1 MSFSDNESTH
11 SSSIFSVLDSDS
23 DSDLDSISVFA
34 CHIAGCQK
42 CYSKKGRLT
51 RHLRTHS
58 ENRPFRCPDC
68 TERFKTKSVLRIH
81 KLRHIEKSYRCNLC
95 DNIYR
100 HKFSLVIHIRT
111 HFNIRPFKCGHEKCE
126 KKFGDRSA
134 RTVHIRRKHTKE
146 KPYFCPYIK
155 CEQQFCD
162 SSSLQRHTKIHRKS
176 KGYPCYPC
184 KKKLVTREGLLVHQR
199 TKKHLSVISKTEKKK
214 DKPIDVFDSHV
225 QPNGEKNPIT
235 TKLNSVT
242 ISTFDDEEHPERQQN
257 LENSFIKREA
267 ELQQFYSYTRSQNI
281 PTIGYLFP
289 ILPPLPVIFPSS
301 PDAPTINHLFSAP
314 PSVSPDV
321 SSTYLYSFPHTAC
334 LSTPE
339 NYSYVSAFSSH
350 MF

>member
-1 MSFSDNESTH
+1 M
-11 SSSIFSVLDSDS
+11 
-23 DSDLDSISVFA
+23 
-34 CHIAGCQK
+34 
-42 CYSKKGRLT
+42 
-51 RHLRTHS
+51 
-58 ENRPFRCPDC
+58 
-68 TERFKTKSVLRIH
+68 
-81 KLRHIEKSYRCNLC
+81 
-95 DNIYR
+95 
-100 HKFSLVIHIRT
+100 
-111 HFNIRPFKCGHEKCE
+111 
-126 KKFGDRSA
+126 
-134 RTVHIRRKHTKE
+134 
-146 KPYFCPYIK
+146 
-155 CEQQFCD
+155 
-162 SSSLQRHTKIHRKS
+162 
-176 KGYPCYPC
+176 
-184 KKKLVTREGLLVHQR
+184 
-199 TKKHLSVISKTEKKK
+199 ISKTEKKK